1 MANKLAGSNRSLPP
15 TFAGLTNCEIKK
27 YYQNKRRLHGIY
39 SKDSMPKKKDGDYV
53 INVDEYS
60 DIGTDWIALYSLNN
74 DVTFFDSFGV
84 EHIPKEI
91 KIFIGNKNIKT
102 NIYRIQAHDSIMCRY
117 ACVRFINFMHAG
129 KTLTDFINLFSPNKM
144 MILF

>member
-74 DVTFFDSFGV
+74 DVTFLIVLELNIFQ
-84 EHIPKEI
+84 KKLKYLLEI
-91 KIFIGNKNIKT
+91 KT
-102 NIYRIQAHDSIMCRY
+102 
-117 ACVRFINFMHAG
+117 
-129 KTLTDFINLFSPNKM
+129 
-144 MILF
+144 